1 MKNSVQENID
11 NKFKIYL
18 ISACDIIM
26 LNACLVSLY
35 YGLCINQDLLLV
47 LLIFNAISIVALRY
61 YLSNALQIP
70 WLYSPF
76 NRALKRTTDICMSIL
91 FLLTIFPLIYVFQ
104 TICTKK
110 CHGGPILESCRIKG
124 SNDKV
129 FTAIKFRKNS
139 FCDKTY
145 LRLTPIVYNVI
156 LGHFSS
162 WEIKHIQEISNSTEG
177 ALNFPEETHTTENAN
192 ISANNTFTQSDYT
205 ENINAKD

>member
-35 YGLCINQDLLLV
+35 YGLCINQDFLLA
-47 LLIFNAISIVALRY
+47 LLIFNAISILALRY

-76 NRALKRTTDICMSIL
+76 NRALKRTTDICLSIL
-91 FLLTIFPLIYVFQ
+91 FLLTIFPLVYVFQ
-104 TICTKK
+104 AICTKK
-110 CHGGPILESCRIKG
+110 FHSGPILESCHIKG
-124 SNDKV
+124 SNEQV
-129 FTAIKFRKNS
+129 FTAIKFRNNS

-145 LRLTPIVYNVI
+145 LRLSPIVFNVI
-156 LGHFSS
+156 LGHFSL
-162 WEIKHIQEISNSTEG
+162 WEIKHIQETSNSTESVPN
-177 ALNFPEETHTTENAN
+177 LPEETQTTEGAN
-192 ISANNTFTQSDYT
+192 VSTNNTLIQPDYT
-205 ENINAKD
+205 ENTNSMD